1 MRRSMKHN
9 ATQVMFGDLSGGINV
24 MNPGDLIA
32 PNEMQECQ
40 NFYFLGY
47 NRTLVP
53 RGGLSKPRVTFPA
66 DVMGTY
72 YDIDSNTFLAF
83 LMNGAIYRVTSLTE
97 KAEHVGTLTGTK
109 RPLCAK
115 FKDMIWIASGD
126 KLQSYDFGAQ
136 DSVKTIDAGPVCD
149 LIFQRG
155 ARLCAVMTGSD
166 RVMLSGVGDGT
177 QWNTDD
183 NDASTGAWV
192 DVGYGD
198 SGDIIA
204 AVPLATDMLLIK
216 NNGMIYQLAGD
227 KDVRSWAV
235 YRVATN
241 TDAVGRVCAEA
252 VGNDVVFVSRQ
263 GMKTM
268 RTTMD
273 YGNIAQGDI
282 GEKWNALVTD
292 RLYEP
297 AMFHLRRRKLLLI
310 RPTAKHE
317 RLIAYNYTMGAATT
331 LLFPLPV
338 TSVEETIEGVVVA
351 SGNALYELDKKE
363 LSDNGTPIPFRMRL
377 RDLVSTEKII
387 VRSVDTDMKSSQAG
401 EARIEIDNMK
411 ITVPTNTRRKVRC
424 NHSSPRIETLI
435 HGTAPFE
442 LKHIA
447 LEVADL

>member
-9 ATQVMFGDLSGGINV
+9 ATQVVFGDLSGGINV
-24 MNPGDLIA
+24 MHPGDLIA

-47 NRTLVP
+47 NRTLTP
-53 RGGLSKPRVTFPA
+53 RGGLSAPRVTFPS

-72 YDIDSNTFLAF
+72 YDIDSNTYLAF
-83 LMNGAIYRVTSLTE
+83 LTDGSIYRVPSLTE
-97 KAEHVGTLTGTK
+97 EAEKVGALTGIK

-115 FKDMIWIASGD
+115 FKDVIWIASGD
-126 KLQSYDFGAQ
+126 RLQSYDFSAQ
-136 DSVKTIDAGPVCD
+136 NRVKTIDNGPVCD

-183 NDASTGAWV
+183 NDISTGAWV

-227 KDVRSWAV
+227 KDVRSWAI

-241 TDAVGRVCAEA
+241 TDAVGRACAEA

-310 RPTAKHE
+310 RPTDKHE
-317 RLIAYNYTMGAATT
+317 LLVAYNYAVGAATT
-331 LLFPLPV
+331 LLFPVPI
-338 TSVEETIEGVVVA
+338 TSVEETIEGLVVA
-351 SGNALYELDKKE
+351 SGSALYELDRKE

-377 RDLVSTEKII
+377 KDLVSTEKII
-387 VRSVDTDMKSSQAG
+387 VRSVDTDMKATQAG
-401 EARIEIDNMK
+401 DAHVAIDNMN

-435 HGTAPFE
+435 HGTSPFE